1 MKTAIIKTTFWDD
14 EAFESLNLDS
24 KLLYFYLLANP
35 TRTLHKIIKLND
47 KIASAY
53 TGLSIDQISICKNQ
67 LEEKGLVS
75 FKSRYY
81 VLLKDYVEAKKG
93 RFTTRVIAKEDSEIP
108 SDVKQYFSSL
118 NLSNPISN
126 KGNYTGTIPEH
137 NNNNKDNNKDNNRD
151 KDKDK
156 DKKTSRNSKKVINYS
171 DEYKQGSDSYNE
183 LKAWCDEYA
192 LNVHRKVMNDFE
204 LVNELGKMTEWVELN
219 KVKHTN
225 PLRFAKNWLEKTIS
239 KRIVSIPANSFSST
253 SRSRDIPD
261 KDYYKSA
268 EQLEDEAIE
277 AELETAE
284 ILGNFTAKND
294 RRRGMAAISDL
305 MQNRF

>member
-1 MKTAIIKTTFWDD
+1 MAKLKHKTKIDFTVVSNTFIRDTRLDFFDKGLMLQIISLPENWDFSMAGLLTLGKDSEKTADGKLIYGMGALKRGIKNLKKYGYLEWKRLKGIKGRWTTEVEVYQVPKLIDD
-14 EAFESLNLDS
+14 HSGVDEGGDDHTGEHLCGDDPHN
-24 KLLYFYLLANP
+24 KE
-35 TRTLHKIIKLND
+35 LND
-47 KIASAY
+47 K
-53 TGLSIDQISICKNQ
+53 
-67 LEEKGLVS
+67 E
-75 FKSRYY
+75 
-81 VLLKDYVEAKKG
+81 
-93 RFTTRVIAKEDSEIP
+93 
-108 SDVKQYFSSL
+108 L
-118 NLSNPISN
+118 NN
-126 KGNYTGTIPEH
+126 KI
-137 NNNNKDNNKDNNRD
+137 NNNKLNKIAAT
-151 KDKDK
+151 
-156 DKKTSRNSKKVINYS
+156 KKLINYS
-171 DEYKQGSDSYNE
+171 EEYKQGSDSYNE